1 MQTVD
6 SLAGENLMNVKAGPH
21 NKVKNRKQLIDVLGF
36 SGLMRH
42 LNKVLDSTCTGIRQ
56 VPCSLQQAVKALL
69 PVISAYELRAS
80 PVLSQPSL

>member
-21 NKVKNRKQLIDVLGF
+21 NKVKNRKQLDVLGF
-36 SGLMRH
+36 SGLRH

-56 VPCSLQQAVKALL
+56 VPCSLQPAVKALL

-80 PVLSQPSL
+80 PVLSQASL